1 MIAEVLLCDICCA
14 QCTAPSNPITWL
26 SLPYSSADDKR
37 DPEFPEHLSR
47 LNSSSGEGRDF
58 IWTECGLFICP
69 IKVPLHQHL
78 NILEPS
84 VLKKM
89 IKSSPASLPSPSWHC
104 PPPLLFTLQPSVFL
118 IPWLHFLTSL
128 SSACSKTS
136 DHSKNCVVGLI
147 RWPVTAML
155 NLAAIFQ
162 FATI

>member
-1 MIAEVLLCDICCA
+1 MIAEVLLCDICRA

-26 SLPYSSADDKR
+26 SLLYTSADDKM

-47 LNSSSGEGRDF
+47 LNSSSGKGRDF

-78 NILEPS
+78 NIFRTLC
-84 VLKKM
+84 
-89 IKSSPASLPSPSWHC
+89 IKGNDQKQPCFPAVPFMTLST
-104 PPPLLFTLQPSVFL
+104 PLLCTLQPSVFS

-136 DHSKNCVVGLI
+136 DHSKHCVVGLI
-147 RWPVTAML
+147 RWPVTAM
-155 NLAAIFQ
+155 
-162 FATI
+162 